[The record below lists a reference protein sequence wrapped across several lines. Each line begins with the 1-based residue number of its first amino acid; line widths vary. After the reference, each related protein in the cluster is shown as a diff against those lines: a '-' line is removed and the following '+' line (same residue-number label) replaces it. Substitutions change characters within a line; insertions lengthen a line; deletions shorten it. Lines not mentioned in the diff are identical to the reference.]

1 MERERSYQVYC
12 HVGGS
17 NERVA
22 LFESTDFDECA
33 KVWEDYERNP
43 MKANHVTRDYLRSW
57 GPGIDGFYVCEVKPD
72 GTMAFLT

>member
-1 MERERSYQVYC
+1 MKKAYQVFC
-12 HVGGS
+12 FVGGS

-22 LFESTDFDECA
+22 LFESTDFDECS

-43 MKANHVTRDYLRSW
+43 MKANHITRDYLRSW
-57 GPGIDGFYVCEVKPD
+57 GPGVDGFYIGERKHD